1 VASLLIVYIAWGAT
15 YPAIAVLVRTV
26 PPLLGM
32 GARFLVAGV
41 VLAGGLR
48 LAGRRRPAMQRRAIV
63 GSTLVGP
70 WILGSIGLIA
80 IAEEHVE
87 AGLAALVI
95 GSVPLWVLL
104 MERVLGI
111 RRPSRAAL
119 LACVAGFGGLAVVVG
134 PGGGGGA
141 LGWFAV
147 LIGAAAFEASGEV
160 GGSHVPQIT
169 DALWATVVQLGGAGV
184 ALMLAGVAAGE
195 LSGVDWAAMDGDT
208 VLAFGFLVIVGSVLA
223 YPALVWLLANTPT
236 STAATYAY
244 VNPVVALVL
253 GAVLLDE
260 RVSVAALVGAGIVLG
275 SVVVVVRQDV
285 SA

>member
-48 LAGRRRPAMQRRAIV
+48 LAGRRRPARRRRAIV

-104 MERVLGI
+104 IERVLGI

-119 LACVAGFGGLAVVVG
+119 LACVAGFGGLAIVVG
-134 PGGGGGA
+134 PGGGGA

-147 LIGAAAFEASGEV
+147 LIVAAAFEASGEV
-160 GGSHVPQIT
+160 GGSHVPQIP
-169 DALWATVVQLGGAGV
+169 DALWATVLQLVGAGA

-208 VLAFGFLVIVGSVLA
+208 LLAFGFLVSVGSVLA